1 VIVIK
6 LQNVCVQFQD
16 QVVLE
21 QISLSIEKSQ
31 KVAIL
36 GLSGSGKSV
45 LLKTLAGLI
54 VPDSGRVL
62 IDEVD
67 FHQAPP
73 SVRNSLLRRMGMA
86 FQKSALFDSITCGE
100 NVAMPL
106 REWGGI
112 SESEIQSKVR
122 EFLTAVE
129 IPHALNLFP
138 DEISGG
144 MQKRLAIARALALNP
159 DLVIYDD
166 PTAGLDPITSRKIIE
181 LILAHQ
187 RAKQSTM
194 IMVTND
200 IQRAFQAEAHIY
212 LLHRGGLI
220 SCGLK
225 SETLSHAHPAVK
237 AFIRGEVL

>member
-1 VIVIK
+1 MIK
-6 LQNVCVQFQD
+6 LQNVSVQFQD
-16 QVVLE
+16 QAILE
-21 QISLSIEKSQ
+21 QVSLSIEKSQ

-54 VPDSGRVL
+54 VPNCGSL
-62 IDEVD
+62 ILDNID
-67 FHQAPP
+67 FHKAPP
-73 SVRNSLLRRMGMA
+73 HTRNSLLRRMGMA

-112 SESEIQSKVR
+112 SEAEIQNKVK
-122 EFLTAVE
+122 EFLAAVE

-159 DLVIYDD
+159 EFVLYDD

-181 LILAHQ
+181 LVLSHQ

-194 IMVTND
+194 VMVTND
-200 IQRAFQAEAHIY
+200 IQRAFQADAHIY
-212 LLHRGGLI
+212 LLHQGSLI

-225 SETLSHAHPAVK
+225 NETLHHPHPAVK